1 MVDALELVDHHCHGV
16 VRGPLGRAAFE
27 SLLCEAV
34 GPGPG
39 HGTLFDTQV
48 GFAVRTLCAPVLGL
62 EPHAGPDAYLERRA
76 DLGPDE
82 VNRRLLRAA
91 GISEFLVDTGY
102 PSEGAM
108 TPDEL
113 AALGGAAGHE
123 VVRLESLAERAI
135 ALHGARDFAD
145 RCRARVEQAARTA
158 VAFKTIAAYRVGLDL
173 EPEPPSDA
181 AVFTAA
187 VRWAADVG
195 RGAPARLA
203 DETLVRFLIWTAL
216 DTTLPLQFH
225 VGYGDAD
232 IDLARADP
240 LLLMPLLRAAAPRSV
255 PIMLLHNYPFHRH
268 AGYLAQVFDNVFVD
282 VGLAVQN
289 VGAGGAVRVL
299 AELLELAPFGS
310 VLFSTDGCGLPE
322 LFHVAAARFRAALT
336 SVLTAEVTQGNWSF
350 EDAQRVARMV
360 AADNARRAYRLGSQS
375 SPPTDQSETPRKG
388 GL

>member
-1 MVDALELVDHHCHGV
+1 M
-16 VRGPLGRAAFE
+16 
-27 SLLCEAV
+27 LCEA
-34 GPGPG
+34 GGAGPG
-39 HGTLFDTQV
+39 HGSLFDTQV
-48 GFAVRTLCAPVLGL
+48 GFAVRRLCAPVLGL
-62 EPHAGPDAYLERRA
+62 EPHVGSDAYLGRRA

-102 PSEGAM
+102 PSEGA
-108 TPDEL
+108 TAPDDL
-113 AALGGAAGHE
+113 AAYGGATAHQ
-123 VVRLESLAERAI
+123 VVRLESLAERVI
-135 ALHGARDFAD
+135 VLHGARDFAD
-145 RCRARVEQAARTA
+145 RCRADVEQAARTA

-216 DTTLPLQFH
+216 DTSLPIQFH

-240 LLLMPLLRAAAPRSV
+240 LLLMPLLRATADRNV

-289 VGAGGAVRVL
+289 VGAGGAARVL

-322 LFHVAAARFRAALT
+322 LFYVAASRFRAGLA
-336 SVLTAEVTQGNWSF
+336 SVLTTEVMQGNWSLA
-350 EDAQRVARMV
+350 DAQRVARMI
-360 AADNARRAYRLGSQS
+360 AADNARRVYRLG
-375 SPPTDQSETPRKG
+375 R
-388 GL
+388 